1 MKTTLVSHM
10 NETEEYRVYAQGIE
24 STLLAAEL

>member
-1 MKTTLVSHM
+1 METTLLSHM
-10 NETEEYRVYAQGIE
+10 NETEEYRLYAQGIE